1 VPPQIALVCF
11 LGLVGWL
18 WMRDVKRRP
27 TVSSASWV
35 VMMWIVVCASRP
47 VSEWFQSGY
56 ATTTVDAYLEGS
68 PTDRASFLVLIA
80 IGIIVLLRR
89 KVAFGALVTS
99 NRWLFVF
106 YAYCLASVLW
116 SDYPFVA
123 FKRLF
128 KDFGNVVMVMVLLTE
143 RDPVDAITGT
153 FLRVSYLLIPLSV
166 VFVRFYPELGRT
178 YTGYS
183 QNDLMYVGVTT
194 HKNTLGALLVV
205 AVVFVVADL
214 LWRRAAPAVKRARFE
229 WLDAAIVLL
238 MTVWLLRIADCA
250 TAVFC
255 SIVGVGVLLATRSP
269 KVTQRLRFVEFY
281 AIGGGILWFV
291 LDSVFH
297 VTELVVLSLGRDMTL
312 TTRTGAWEVLLNA
325 DVSPLFGAGFKSF
338 WAGDRMARIWTALGT
353 HIVQAHNGYIETYLE
368 GGAVG
373 LAFLMVML
381 LAGFRKIKTPLVQGD
396 PFARVRLTFWLL
408 ALFYNFSEA
417 SFTQIG
423 ILWCLTLLVIADGP
437 TPLLA
442 AAAAPAAEA
451 AVLQPAMLTHKW
463 VAHPSIGARQFA
475 LQRAPRN
482 SQ

>member
-1 VPPQIALVCF
+1 MPPQIALVCF

-27 TVSSASWV
+27 SVSSASWV
-35 VMMWIVVCASRP
+35 VMMWTVVCASRP
-47 VSEWFQSGY
+47 VSEWFQSGR
-56 ATTTVDAYLEGS
+56 ATATVDAYLEGS

-80 IGIIVLLRR
+80 IGIIILVVRR
-89 KVAFGALVTS
+89 VAFGEMVRA
-99 NRWLFVF
+99 NRWLFAF
-106 YAYCLASVLW
+106 YAYCLVSVIW

-128 KDFGNVVMVMVLLTE
+128 KDFGNVVMVLVLLTE
-143 RDPVDAITGT
+143 RDPVDAIMGT

-166 VFVRFYPELGRT
+166 VFVRFYPDLGRV
-178 YTGYS
+178 YTGYNG
-183 QNDLMYVGVTT
+183 NDLMYVGVTT
-194 HKNTLGALLVV
+194 HKNTLGALLIV

-214 LWRRAAPAVKRARFE
+214 LSRQASPAAKKRRFE

-255 SIVGVGVLLATRSP
+255 SIVGVGVLVATRSP
-269 KVTQRLRFVEFY
+269 KVTQRLRFVEVY
-281 AIGGGILWFV
+281 AIGGGVLWFV

-325 DVSPLFGAGFKSF
+325 DISPLIGAGFKSF
-338 WAGDRMARIWTALGT
+338 WAGDRMANMWAAVGA

-368 GGAVG
+368 LGAVG
-373 LAFLMVML
+373 VVLLVVML
-381 LAGFRKIKTPLVQGD
+381 LVGFNNIKTPLVQGD
-396 PFARVRLTFWLL
+396 AYARLRLTLWLL

-423 ILWCLTLLVIADGP
+423 ILWCVTLLVIAEGA

-442 AAAAPAAEA
+442 AAASPAAEA

-463 VAHPSIGARQFA
+463 VAHPSIGAKQFA
-475 LQRAPRN
+475 LQRAQRN
-482 SQ
+482 SR

>member
-1 VPPQIALVCF
+1 
-11 LGLVGWL
+11 
-18 WMRDVKRRP
+18 MRDVKRRP
-27 TVSSASWV
+27 SVSSASWI

-47 VSEWFQSGY
+47 VSEWFQSGH
-56 ATTTVDAYLEGS
+56 ATATVDAYLEGS

-80 IGIIVLLRR
+80 IGLLVLVQRR
-89 KVAFGALVTS
+89 VAFGKLIQS
-99 NRWLFVF
+99 NAWLFAF

-143 RDPVDAITGT
+143 RDPVDAVMGT

-183 QNDLMYVGVTT
+183 ANDLMYVGVTT

-205 AVVFVVADL
+205 AAVFAVADL
-214 LWRRAAPAVKRARFE
+214 LTRRASQEKKARFE
-229 WLDAAIVLL
+229 WMDCAILL
-238 MTVWLLRIADCA
+238 VMTLWLLRIADCA

-255 SIVGVGVLLATRSP
+255 SIIGVAVLVLTRSP
-269 KVTQRLRFVEFY
+269 KVTQRLRLVEFY
-281 AIGGGILWFV
+281 AIGGGALWFV

-297 VTELVVLSLGRDMTL
+297 VTELVVLSLGREMTL

-338 WAGDRMARIWTALGT
+338 WAGERMTRMWNAIGA
-353 HIVQAHNGYIETYLE
+353 HIVQAHNGYIEVYLE
-368 GGAVG
+368 CGAVG
-373 LAFLMVML
+373 VALLVVML
-381 LAGFRKIKTPLVQGD
+381 LAGFRRIKTPLIQGD
-396 PFARVRLTFWLL
+396 SYARLRLTLWLL
-408 ALFYNFSEA
+408 VLFYNFSEA

-423 ILWCLTLLVIADGP
+423 ILWCLTLLVIAEGT

-442 AAAAPAAEA
+442 AAAAAAPQA
-451 AVLQPAMLTHKW
+451 AAPQPALLTHKW
-463 VAHPSIGARQFA
+463 VAHPSIGARQLA
-475 LQRAPRN
+475 LNRVSRN